1 MLIKLQKYQKLHH
14 SPQNNLETNEEE
26 MVRSSIIE
34 SSLIVIRCIWIFV
47 GNITAFYLDITQAQE
62 IFDTLFL
69 TFSAFLFVYCFI
81 WVEGLQLESINCC
94 YSGSWKITCTKLFF
108 KFFPKLQRK
117 YKQNINKIEYTIMLQ
132 YWRFSGRK

>member
-81 WVEGLQLESINCC
+81 WVEGLQLESINCR

-117 YKQNINKIEYTIMLQ
+117 YKQNTNKIEYTIMLQ